1 MLWALALL
9 AIAQPAE
16 GEFPLDSK
24 LRAGILIGN
33 PLSISVA
40 TDLAEGLVLQLD
52 LGISPSKDFSGV
64 VGMDV
69 VYRAEQI
76 FGRVHGDLWLMPWF
90 GIGIRGAVA
99 EGERTDRYGFR
110 VPIGVSVLSEREP
123 IEVYLQAAVG
133 LSLFPERRASIDAGA
148 GIRVGL

>member
-1 MLWALALL
+1 VLWALALL
-9 AIAQPAE
+9 AIAQPSE
-16 GEFPLDSK
+16 GDFPLESK
-24 LRAGILIGN
+24 LRAGILIGT
-33 PLSISVA
+33 PLSISIA

-52 LGISPSKDFSGV
+52 LGVSPSESFSGV
-64 VGMDV
+64 LGMDV

-76 FGRVHGDLWLMPWF
+76 FGRVYGDLWLMPWF

-110 VPIGVSVLSEREP
+110 VPFGISVLSELEP
-123 IEVYLQAAVG
+123 VEVYLQTAIG